1 MRLALAVEGLQDR
14 VLRRQGRGITGEAF
28 RTPDAAQRFSGALL
42 IRGLSILER
51 SLSSLH
57 MGPGFAAQHCAPRR
71 VRGTKALALHLTP
84 FRARQL
90 ICPSR

>member
-57 MGPGFAAQHCAPRR
+57 MGPGFAAQRCAAS
-71 VRGTKALALHLTP
+71 GTTKALALHLTRFLSP
-84 FRARQL
+84 H
-90 ICPSR
+90 